1 MSKKSPVVILNS
13 FINMVV
19 KSSGRVPYLV
29 ALVPYIR
36 FEGLYWVEYG
46 RCGLGLSASVE
57 SAGPCLNDYVSRVKE
72 NNVKYTLWT
81 AFGRSVAEEVYSRLE
96 EEIHKPFDAL
106 TSSKKLDKI
115 MKAIR
120 EAEKR
125 VLKLVRKYL
134 LVEIER
140 RITSAFS
147 SERNILDIACLVIAL
162 KLLGVEVEQEEV
174 KVKASNN
181 GYILIEL
188 SQWGSLSKAVSLLLN
203 RPVHGV
209 EDTLIRYLL
218 GFRADTYIMED
229 NSVKYLYRI
238 AVPPPLKHIISG
250 LAVETFQNKEIV
262 KTLANNVLKCESIK
276 GCNNIKNLCEDL
288 YIRATLSDP
297 EIEHVDKITK
307 KFFNKVMDLRKKGK
321 NTLTYYELS
330 RQELADI
337 QIRVVDRLADRLIR
351 RGLAQARYVGPA
363 PKDLPKECR
372 GVGYSKDPWLSDRA
386 RSGEIKLW
394 LITCTGNK
402 ELRRR
407 RRRCWERYIVI
418 DFTKLFNEFDKLCE
432 TGLTQLINAIAN
444 QDKASQT
451 Q

>member
-1 MSKKSPVVILNS
+1 MSKKSPVVVLNS

-57 SAGPCLNDYVSRVKE
+57 SAGPCLKDYVSRVKE

-203 RPVHGV
+203 RPVRGV

-218 GFRADTYIMED
+218 GFRVDTYIMED

-238 AVPPPLKHIISG
+238 AVPPPLKHIISR
-250 LAVETFQNKEIV
+250 LAVEAFQNKEIV

-276 GCNNIKNLCEDL
+276 GCNNIKNLCKDL
-288 YIRATLSDP
+288 YIRVTLSDP
-297 EIEHVDKITK
+297 EIEHVDKITE
-307 KFFNKVMDLRKKGK
+307 KFFNKVMDLRK

-337 QIRVVDRLADRLIR
+337 QIRIVDRLVDRLVR
-351 RGLAQARYVGPA
+351 RGFVQTRYVGPA
-363 PKDLPKECR
+363 SKDLPKECR
-372 GVGYSKDPWLSDRA
+372 GVGYSKDPWLRDRA

-394 LITCTGNK
+394 LIAYTRNK
-402 ELRRR
+402 ELRSR
-407 RRRCWERYIVI
+407 RRRCWEQYIVI
-418 DFTKLFNEFDKLCE
+418 DFTKFFNEFERLCGI
-432 TGLTQLINAIAN
+432 GLTQLINAIAN